1 MKLLKL
7 LFVFSM
13 AFFYQVTVFA
23 GQTAEGNW
31 ITVDENT
38 GDRRAVINFAV
49 KDGVMYGTIAETYPR
64 PGDTGFCSNCPGEFK
79 GKPIKGLKI
88 AWGLKE
94 KGNGEWVDGRI
105 LDAKTGR
112 IYRLKLSLK
121 GDRLYVRGYYGISLL
136 GRTQVWERV

>member
-13 AFFYQVTVFA
+13 AFFYQVTVLA

-49 KDGVMYGTIAETYPR
+49 KDGFMSGTITKTYPR

-79 GKPIKGLKI
+79 GKPINGLKI

-94 KGNGEWVDGRI
+94 NGNGEWVDGRI

-112 IYRLKLSLK
+112 IYRLKLSAK
-121 GDRLYVRGYYGISLL
+121 GDKLYVRGYYGISLL